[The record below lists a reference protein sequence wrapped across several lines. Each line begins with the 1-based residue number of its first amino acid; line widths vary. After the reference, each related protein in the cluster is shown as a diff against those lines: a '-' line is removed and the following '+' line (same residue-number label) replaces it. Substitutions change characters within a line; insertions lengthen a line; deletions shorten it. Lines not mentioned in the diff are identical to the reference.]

1 MFGEGVM
8 TEWQDV
14 GKLLIGVG
22 TVIVCVGLF
31 LLWGDRV
38 PGFGGLFGWLGKLP
52 GDFSVKRDQ
61 FSFYFP
67 LATSLLLSVLL
78 SLVFY
83 LLAWL
88 IRR

>member
-22 TVIVCVGLF
+22 SVIVCVGLI

-67 LATSLLLSVLL
+67 LATSLLLS
-78 SLVFY
+78 LVFY